1 MEDLGIENETIV
13 AITEF
18 ILLGFGDFPEMQPLL
33 FVTFLFIYT
42 ITMSGNIVI
51 VLVIAADHN
60 LHTPMYFFLGNLSF
74 LEICYTTT
82 IVPKMLRSFL
92 TMREVILFMGCVAQL
107 YIFGSLAVTECLLL
121 SVMSYDRY
129 LAICHP
135 LSYASVMNFKVCLQ
149 IAVSCWIT
157 GFLTPIAMMVLTFTL
172 PFCAF
177 KEVGHFF
184 CDFMPLLK
192 LSCTDTH
199 LVEFLSFT
207 VSACVTLVPFLLTLT
222 SYCRIILTIQRIP
235 STTGKQKAFSTC
247 SSHLLVVS
255 IFYGTIIIVYGAPVG
270 NQTPALNKAFSLL
283 YTVISPMFNPLI
295 YSLRNKKVKCA
306 LRKVGSK
313 VFTFLKKS
321 NIP

>member
-1 MEDLGIENETIV
+1 MGVTEKENQT

-92 TMREVILFMGCVAQL
+92 TA
-107 YIFGSLAVTECLLL
+107 
-121 SVMSYDRY
+121 
-129 LAICHP
+129 
-135 LSYASVMNFKVCLQ
+135 
-149 IAVSCWIT
+149 
-157 GFLTPIAMMVLTFTL
+157 
-172 PFCAF
+172 
-177 KEVGHFF
+177 
-184 CDFMPLLK
+184 LLK
-192 LSCTDTH
+192 LSCTDTR

-222 SYCRIILTIQRIP
+222 SYCRIILTIRRIP

-270 NQTPALNKAFSLL
+270 NQSPALNKAFSLL

-295 YSLRNKKVKCA
+295 YSLRNKEVKCA

-321 NIP
+321 NIL

>member
-1 MEDLGIENETIV
+1 MAKLLPWNEMLV
-13 AITEF
+13 TEF
-18 ILLGFGDFPEMQPLL
+18 ILLGFSESHEIQCLL
-33 FVTFLFIYT
+33 FALFLLFYLVALA
-42 ITMSGNIVI
+42 GNILLLI
-51 VLVIAADHN
+51 TLAAEWS
-60 LHTPMYFFLGNLSF
+60 LHTPMYFFLGKLYF
-74 LEICYTTT
+74 LEICYTTN
-82 IVPKMLRSFL
+82 IFPCMLASFL
-92 TMREVILFMGCVAQL
+92 SEAKSISFNGCMAQFYL
-107 YIFGSLAVTECLLL
+107 FGSLGVTECLLL

-149 IAVSCWIT
+149 LAAGCWIT

-172 PFCAF
+172 PFCAS

-222 SYCRIILTIQRIP
+222 SYYRIILTIRRIP
-235 STTGKQKAFSTC
+235 STTGKKKAFSTC

-270 NQTPALNKAFSLL
+270 NQSPALNKAFSLL

-295 YSLRNKKVKCA
+295 YSLRNKEVKGA